1 MNYTQKQL
9 SDALEFLENSLQP
22 QCRDSEITV
31 RIVGE
36 FSAGKSRL
44 IRELLTGIVSEE
56 LLPEDLLPVS
66 SLKKETLVPLEITYG
81 DSVALWEIRKENDFD
96 KNPEYIRQWDHFPQR
111 EEFSF
116 SAEQLR
122 QHRLRLTVPHK
133 ALMVDKHPVYPD
145 QKGPFRIFLIDT
157 PGWNSGESD
166 PSAYTV
172 ADGDAMACVYVVH
185 SNRLDSQTNQEELK
199 TMLEKLREYEDLI
212 EPLNLPVYVTH
223 WTGNPSDSQWRK
235 EIAQR
240 LQDTAEEAG
249 FDDALIPIEYLD
261 FDTFDNAERAAFQ
274 KNFWEKLRAGW
285 AETVSASSREIRM
298 DDPEFFPLLISVADK
313 IEKARQILD
322 NFRTGD
328 EFIPHM
334 NMTRVKAYPQ
344 EQWTDLLQ
352 KKWGIFSGPDIGN
365 SQIPEMASDH
375 PLCAWWNSILL
386 QQMKTGLSDVKHLTD
401 TAKQSLSRIDRNTSD
416 LNVFLTDSLG
426 MLYEETRQKFL
437 WTAGLMPPSLTES
450 IRRRENLTQIIATLI
465 AISICQSEI
474 YESIG
479 QLMNTDSL

>member
-1 MNYTQKQL
+1 
-9 SDALEFLENSLQP
+9 QP
-22 QCRDSEITV
+22 QCKDSEITV

-44 IRELLTGIVSEE
+44 IRELLTGTVP
-56 LLPEDLLPVS
+56 PELLPVS
-66 SLKKETLVPLEITYG
+66 RLKRETLVPLEITYG
-81 DSVALWEIRKENDFD
+81 DNIALWEIRKNNDFD

-116 SAEQLR
+116 SGEQLR
-122 QHRLRLTVPHK
+122 QHRLRLTVPLK

-166 PSAYTV
+166 PSAFTV
-172 ADGDAMACVYVVH
+172 AGGDAMACVYVVH

-199 TMLEKLREYEDLI
+199 TVLEKLREYEDLI

-223 WTGNPSDSQWRK
+223 WPEKEDSQWQQ
-235 EIAQR
+235 EIKQR
-240 LQDTAEEAG
+240 FYDTAEEAELP
-249 FDDALIPIEYLD
+249 DPLIQIEYLD
-261 FDTFDNAERAAFQ
+261 FDKLDNEKRLAFQ
-274 KNFWEKLRAGW
+274 ENFWEKLRAGW
-285 AETVSASSREIRM
+285 SETVSASSLEIRM
-298 DDPEFFPLLISVADK
+298 DDPELFPLLESAADK

-334 NMTRVKAYPQ
+334 NMTRVKTYPQ

-352 KKWGIFSGPDIGN
+352 KKWGIFSEPDIGN

-386 QQMKTGLSDVKHLTD
+386 QQVKTGLADVKHLTD
-401 TAKQSLSRIDRNTSD
+401 TAKKSLNRIDRNTSD
-416 LNVFLTDSLG
+416 LNAFLTDSLG
-426 MLYEETRQKFL
+426 LLHEETRQKFL

-450 IRRRENLTQIIATLI
+450 IRKRENLTQIIATLI

-474 YESIG
+474 HESIG
-479 QLMNTDSL
+479 QLMNTDSFG